1 MNIFKLLSTTATI
14 YFILMLP
21 VTAQNDVE
29 VTGKQFFPKKVVLA
43 LAHPY
48 FNYSGDLAYLKGM
61 RYETTFGTDV
71 DELNGKYR
79 TAVPQVS
86 VMSNPM
92 ETEDAFA
99 YEMKAAKLMGI
110 DGFKFEFRPLNN
122 DFYIRRFKKIIT
134 TYIKVA
140 EERDI
145 DFKFSLTLVMDRKAS
160 VSSDELLLKTKNSL
174 KEIITSADLSDKW
187 LRTGNDKIIVFTK
200 GTQKVIDEGLTKN
213 YSRDFV
219 NNPDLMKRVAEQY
232 TYLKEGMPEDL
243 AFVYQSS
250 ALANNHLSNLILDYF
265 PAVYTL
271 KGIQS
276 YNKGVAAIRKVC
288 KNRGRAY
295 IQSAFADQQG
305 VQMFRRTDKAKLS
318 EGSNLAKSTAPEDS
332 FVKANN
338 HKLTSTFRNMMSQSV
353 EHNADMIFI
362 DSWNY
367 FDDGSHFAPELHHG
381 YGLGLL
387 LKYYKKCWKGNPN
400 PVDEELVITS
410 YKSNDILDVHQN
422 KGIDV
427 FLINKFHKREALD
440 SIEVVTL
447 LKEKAE
453 VYCNKQYL
461 GFAPAGVHTF
471 YVKKSKGTVTIQVKR
486 NKETVIAYETPK
498 EIVFQADKTDY
509 LTYIFT
515 NFDRSYAN
523 LFQNLILDVEM
534 QKMRKRFLITGT
546 QQLEWK
552 LAAGECFYNNLEA
565 MQMYG
570 HNANKYLIIKEKNYK
585 KYKLEIKNI
594 LSGMDYNI
602 WLELEESAKNN
613 QGLLSLED
621 EENDVLKGY
630 NILEE
635 AQSLK

>member
-14 YFILMLP
+14 YFILLFQ
-21 VTAQNDVE
+21 VSAQNE
-29 VTGKQFFPKKVVLA
+29 IEITGKQFFPEKVVMA

-48 FNYSGDLAYLKGM
+48 FNYSGDYAYLKGM
-61 RYETTFGTDV
+61 RYETTFGLNE

-122 DFYIRRFKKIIT
+122 DFYLRRFKKIIT

-140 EERDI
+140 EEREI
-145 DFKFSLTLVMDRKAS
+145 DFKFSLTIVMDRKAS
-160 VSSDELLLKTKNSL
+160 ISADELLSKTKSSL
-174 KEIITSADLSDKW
+174 TEIITLADLSDKW
-187 LRTGNDKIIVFTK
+187 LRTGNDKIIIFTK
-200 GTQKVIDEGLTKN
+200 GTQKVIDEGLSKN
-213 YSRDFV
+213 YSKNFV

-232 TYLKEGMPEDL
+232 AYLKDGMPDDL

-250 ALANNHLSNLILDYF
+250 ALANNHLTNLILDYF
-265 PAVYTL
+265 PAVYSL

-276 YNKGVAAIRKVC
+276 YKKGVEAIRKVC

-295 IQSAFADQQG
+295 IQCAFADQQG
-305 VQMFRRTDKAKLS
+305 VQMFRRTDKAKLT
-318 EGSNLAKSTAPEDS
+318 EGSSIAKSTEVGDA

-338 HKLTSTFRNMMSQSV
+338 HKLTSTFRTMMGKSV

-387 LKYYKKCWKGNPN
+387 LKYYKNVWKGNPN
-400 PVDEELVITS
+400 PIDEELVITS
-410 YKSNDILDVHQN
+410 YKSNDILDLHKN
-422 KGIDV
+422 KGVDV

-447 LKEKAE
+447 LKTEAE
-453 VYCNKQYL
+453 VYCNNTYL
-461 GFAPAGVHTF
+461 GFAPAGLHAF
-471 YVKKSKGTVTIQVKR
+471 YIKKEKGNVSIEVKR
-486 NKETVIAYETPK
+486 DRETIIAYDTPK
-498 EIVFQADKTDY
+498 EIALSSDKTDY

-515 NFDRSYAN
+515 NFDRSYAS

-534 QKMRKRFLITGT
+534 QKMRKRFLISGT

-565 MQMYG
+565 MLSYG
-570 HNANKYLIIKEKNYK
+570 HDSGKYIATKEKNYK
-585 KYKLEIKNI
+585 KYKLQIKNI

-613 QGLLSLED
+613 QGILSLED
-621 EENDVLKGY
+621 EGNGVLKGY
-630 NILEE
+630 NILE
-635 AQSLK
+635 ATQSLR